1 MNRRSF
7 IRAGGAARG
16 AGGDVVVAMDGQDDD
31 MLQELSILRLKPGQV
46 LESAQPLERVF
57 LLLRG
62 RVRFTQGK
70 TSAEAGRTSLFDDPP
85 WALQAPASARV
96 EIAARD
102 EAELI
107 LLQTENA
114 RDFPARIH
122 SPSTCRSER
131 RGEGTVG
138 EAATRIVRT
147 MFDNRDAPASNLVVG
162 EVVAPP
168 GRWSS
173 YPPHHHPQPEI
184 YYYRFAPENG
194 FGFAMVGDQS
204 FTVRTGDTV
213 LIRSGQVHPQAAAPG
228 YAMWYLWS
236 IRHLDGNRYGTP
248 VYQDEHAWTARAA
261 GSAPRS
267 APAAIPA
274 PKGGTT

>member
-1 MNRRSF
+1 M
-7 IRAGGAARG
+7 
-16 AGGDVVVAMDGQDDD
+16 
-31 MLQELSILRLKPGQV
+31 
-46 LESAQPLERVF
+46 ERVY
-57 LLLRG
+57 LLLHG
-62 RVRFTQGK
+62 RVRFEHGM
-70 TSAEAGRTSLFDDPP
+70 TSVEAGRASLFDEPP

-96 EIAARD
+96 QIASRD
-102 EAELI
+102 DAELM

-114 RDFPARIH
+114 RDFPVRIH

-147 MFDNRDAPASNLVVG
+147 LFDDKDAPSSNFVVG

-194 FGFAMVGDQS
+194 FGFAMVGDQA

-213 LIRSGQVHPQAAAPG
+213 LIRAGQVHPQAAAPG

-248 VYQDEHAWTARAA
+248 VFEPEHAWAGRAA
-261 GSAPRS
+261 TP
-267 APAAIPA
+267 APAAPA

>member
-7 IRAGGAARG
+7 IRASGNGTGAEMIVSMA
-16 AGGDVVVAMDGQDDD
+16 GQDDD
-31 MLQELSILRLKPGQV
+31 MLQELSILRLKPGQA
-46 LESAQPLERVF
+46 LESAHPLERVF
-57 LLLRG
+57 LLAHG
-62 RVRFTQGK
+62 RVRFAHGK
-70 TSAEAGRTSLFDDPP
+70 TTAEAGRTSLFDEPP
-85 WALQAPASARV
+85 WALQVPAALSVTITAL
-96 EIAARD
+96 D
-102 EAELI
+102 DAELI
-107 LLQTENA
+107 LLQTQNA

-122 SPSTCRSER
+122 SPQTCRSEL

-147 MFDNRDAPASNLVVG
+147 IFDDRDAPHSNLVVG

-184 YYYRFAPENG
+184 YHYRFAPGNG
-194 FGFAMVGDQS
+194 FGFAMVGEQS
-204 FTVRTGDTV
+204 FTVRTGDTT

-236 IRHLDGNRYGTP
+236 IRHLDGSRYGTP
-248 VYQDEHAWTARAA
+248 VYQADHARTAR
-261 GSAPRS
+261 PQ
-267 APAAIPA
+267 
-274 PKGGTT
+274 GGTK